1 MLISNFKKKFYQDLS
16 DFYNKMSLG
25 YLYKTS
31 LLNICDVKDHEI
43 ILDNYFMKKSE
54 VSIFDQVIERLKEQE
69 PIEYIFNNTHFLNN
83 KIILNNHVFI
93 PRPETEELVNWVI
106 KEEKDRKDLK
116 IVDICTGSG
125 CIALSLAKN
134 TEHEITAIEKSIQAV
149 KIAKQNFKIHDL
161 KIKCIH
167 ADIFDFDLDKDID
180 VIISNPP
187 YVPRNE
193 KHLMSKNV
201 LEYEP
206 NLAIFVD
213 EKNPLLFYERILF
226 MAKNN
231 INKKAIIYFEI
242 HDSLKNEMEELVI
255 SYKVKNYIFKKDF
268 YNKFRMVKIYM

>member
-1 MLISNFKKKFYQDLS
+1 
-16 DFYNKMSLG
+16 
-25 YLYKTS
+25 
-31 LLNICDVKDHEI
+31 
-43 ILDNYFMKKSE
+43 MKKSE

-268 YNKFRMVKIYM
+268 YNKFRMVKIHM

>member
-31 LLNICDVKDHEI
+31 LLNICNVKDHEI

-93 PRPETEELVNWVI
+93 PRPETEELVNWVL

-268 YNKFRMVKIYM
+268 YNKFRMVKIHM